1 MGVISNLL
9 SGGAANIV
17 KSVGDIADKYI
28 RTKEEKDQFNLEVQK
43 EIFSQSM
50 QQQSMILENLK
61 VAAADRDSARKL
73 FAVNSS
79 MQKILGYCAVFG
91 FFVYAMFITYLYAT
105 GKEISSQGNL
115 VIGIILGYLGGFAT
129 MPYVFS
135 FGSSAGSQQKN
146 MNFNDLIKKIGDPN
160 NNPTQE

>member
-91 FFVYAMFITYLYAT
+91 FFVYAMFITYPHRAR
-105 GKEISSQGNL
+105 
-115 VIGIILGYLGGFAT
+115 
-129 MPYVFS
+129 VFREAVQAIARE
-135 FGSSAGSQQKN
+135 AGV
-146 MNFNDLIKKIGDPN
+146 DLEEGV
-160 NNPTQE
+160 